1 MAFIPAP
8 NTAQVNIRY
17 LYAGQQIENTLYFH
31 KGSAFS
37 GTDLQD
43 LADSVNDHWA
53 SDVMIDLSNALQM
66 TSVYVVDLTTASSG
80 VATHTESHTGSNSGS
95 AATPGNVAFCLKF
108 TTASRGRSFRGR
120 IYLPGIPIGYEST
133 PGILNQSD
141 ADTLLEDVQGAIGQ
155 IVADTGLTHVV
166 VSRYSGVDV
175 NGDPIPRAT
184 ALSTPVTGYSYTDRN
199 SDSQRR
205 RLPGRGN

>member
-1 MAFIPAP
+1 MAFIPVP

-17 LYAGQQIENTLYFH
+17 LYAGQQIENTLYFS

-43 LADSVNDHWA
+43 LADEVWDRWQ
-53 SDVMIDLSNALQM
+53 SDVMLDLSNALQL
-66 TSVYVVDLTTASSG
+66 TSVYVVDLTTATSG
-80 VATHTESHTGSNSGS
+80 VATHTESANGLNSGS
-95 AATPGNVAFCLKF
+95 AATPGNVAFCIKF

-141 ADTLLEDVQGAIGQ
+141 ADTLLEDVTGAIGQ
-155 IVADTGLTHVV
+155 IEVGTGLDHVV

-175 NGDPIPRAT
+175 NGDPIPRTTGLA
-184 ALSTPVTGYSYTDRN
+184 TPVTGISYTDRN